1 MRCERETKRRG
12 KSRWVARGRSVR
24 VDDARADRREPR
36 TPALSDR
43 ALPPRPRSRSDLGV
57 ADRKRARRFVRPIS
71 RRIRASL
78 GREGAPCVSDA
89 SMYVP
94 NPREFHL
101 PAMPTLRPPPPPP
114 YAPGDL
120 PRSSA
125 RGGSRDL
132 ERDRESRPRGGGER
146 ERSLPRS
153 GEPPRSP
160 SGASARSGV
169 GERGGASSPLIFL
182 PMKRGASVLWTAQL
196 RLLVKAGSRRSNS
209 V

>member
-1 MRCERETKRRG
+1 MARPWTLGSRRRCT
-12 KSRWVARGRSVR
+12 
-24 VDDARADRREPR
+24 RADRREPR

-43 ALPPRPRSRSDLGV
+43 ALSPRPRSRSELGV

-71 RRIRASL
+71 RRIRASS

-182 PMKRGASVLWTAQL
+182 PEDEARRFGVVHSSIAIAQQS
-196 RLLVKAGSRRSNS
+196 GSRRSNRVRQAS
-209 V
+209 VHTGRLTD